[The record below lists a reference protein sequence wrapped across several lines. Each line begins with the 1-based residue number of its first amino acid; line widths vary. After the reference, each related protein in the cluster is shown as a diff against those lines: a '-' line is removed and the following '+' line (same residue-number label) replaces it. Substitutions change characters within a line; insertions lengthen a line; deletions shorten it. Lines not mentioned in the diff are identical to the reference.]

1 MLVKES
7 NEYEPVVL
15 LDYTR
20 VPGLSCTILFSRS
33 FEVERKRGRS
43 SNMIGRSG
51 GGRARALRVS
61 AVSVGGKVLA
71 PRALV
76 EAAEVQR
83 VGGAY
88 AQVLDEGGVLPRAHA
103 LRMGAVRMGA
113 VGMCACVPR
122 AHVSMCAPVP

>member
-1 MLVKES
+1 
-7 NEYEPVVL
+7 
-15 LDYTR
+15 
-20 VPGLSCTILFSRS
+20 
-33 FEVERKRGRS
+33 
-43 SNMIGRSG
+43 MIGRSG

-103 LRMGAVRMGA
+103 LRMGAPCAWAPWACAHVCRVRM
-113 VGMCACVPR
+113 
-122 AHVSMCAPVP
+122 